1 MRIAVI
7 IPAYNESESIANVVR
22 EVNDLNTI
30 NTSHRFTPVVI
41 NDCSIDNTASIIDN
55 IDCVALHLPVNL
67 GIGGA
72 VQTGYKY
79 AYLQQFD
86 YAVQVDGDGQH
97 PPLFLPIMLQKMI
110 DENLDVLIGSRF
122 INKLGFQSSV
132 MRRMGI
138 KYFMLLNKWLTG
150 YIITDNTS
158 GLRMLNK
165 KAIKIAN
172 SYYPDEYPEPESFIL
187 FTHSNCTVGEIA
199 VEMRE
204 RQGGVSSITAS
215 SSIYYM
221 AKVTLAII
229 FTHLRLKK

>member
-1 MRIAVI
+1 
-7 IPAYNESESIANVVR
+7 
-22 EVNDLNTI
+22 
-30 NTSHRFTPVVI
+30 
-41 NDCSIDNTASIIDN
+41 
-55 IDCVALHLPVNL
+55 
-67 GIGGA
+67 
-72 VQTGYKY
+72 
-79 AYLQQFD
+79 
-86 YAVQVDGDGQH
+86 
-97 PPLFLPIMLQKMI
+97 MI

-199 VEMRE
+199 VEMR
-204 RQGGVSSITAS
+204 RKTRRRIK
-215 SSIYYM
+215 YYRIKQYLLYGKGYFSYYFYTFKIKKIIWHVFKLYPFLFYL
-221 AKVTLAII
+221 AFTLMYQKNIKG
-229 FTHLRLKK
+229 TMCK